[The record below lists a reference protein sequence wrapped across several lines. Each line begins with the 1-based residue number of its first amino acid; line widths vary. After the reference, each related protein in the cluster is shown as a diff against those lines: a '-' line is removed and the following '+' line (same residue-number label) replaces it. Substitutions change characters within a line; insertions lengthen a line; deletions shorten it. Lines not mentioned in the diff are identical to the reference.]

1 MHIRLKREGGGLRA
15 KVIALATAVT
25 ISGVA
30 AFVPLAAVADHTTA
44 HTIEQ
49 LTAQIVA
56 LQAQLGSLSGTPAT
70 PAAGSS
76 ASKCAF
82 TRNLSQGVRG
92 DDVMCLQKYLNS
104 SGHQVAAS
112 GAGSPGNE
120 TMSFGGL
127 TKAAVMKWQAG
138 NGVSPAAG
146 YFGTLSR
153 AKYDSMIASA
163 PTTPTIAA
171 PTPGTPT
178 APTPVGSGLTVT
190 AAVDQPPSA
199 LAPASAARVPFTKV
213 IFTAAPDGDVTVS
226 SLTAER
232 QGQGSD
238 SGLSEVLL
246 LDENGVQYGLAKTLN
261 SLHQTNLNEAFVVK
275 AGTSRTMTLAANRAG
290 SGTSVAGEII
300 KLALVSVDA
309 GTSKVT
315 LSSPVVGNGM
325 TMNTT
330 LTIGTVTNQTGS
342 YKSVA
347 TTTEDIGK
355 KAFIFTSVRVTAAS
369 QEKVYVDSIRWNQVG
384 SI

>member
-1 MHIRLKREGGGLRA
+1 MHMRLKREGGGLRA

-49 LTAQIVA
+49 LTAQTVA

-120 TMSFGGL
+120 TMSFGSL

-153 AKYDSMIASA
+153 AKYDSMIAA
-163 PTTPTIAA
+163 MPVATPTTPTTPA
-171 PTPGTPT
+171 TPGATPSVP
-178 APTPVGSGLTVT
+178 ASTPV
-190 AAVDQPPSA
+190 
-199 LAPASAARVPFTKV
+199 AS
-213 IFTAAPDGDVTVS
+213 
-226 SLTAER
+226 
-232 QGQGSD
+232 
-238 SGLSEVLL
+238 
-246 LDENGVQYGLAKTLN
+246 
-261 SLHQTNLNEAFVVK
+261 
-275 AGTSRTMTLAANRAG
+275 
-290 SGTSVAGEII
+290 
-300 KLALVSVDA
+300 
-309 GTSKVT
+309 
-315 LSSPVVGNGM
+315 
-325 TMNTT
+325 
-330 LTIGTVTNQTGS
+330 
-342 YKSVA
+342 
-347 TTTEDIGK
+347 
-355 KAFIFTSVRVTAAS
+355 
-369 QEKVYVDSIRWNQVG
+369 
-384 SI
+384 